1 MVRRIIKFLS
11 DKWASLQFKLA
22 RKRYSNYYEIVTP
35 SDGLVIRIT
44 KGKFI
49 GTVVEFSDIMVRED
63 GDGATLDFTTTIL
76 EKSPSLKIG
85 DQKFER
91 MLGDIMRNILLDAID
106 TAEKDDD
113 ERRDTDSNESDQERE
128 IFEEGSTVSE
138 ARVSPRESRKDRI
151 STNTA
156 VRRKVQRRPRNIG
169 SPSDSGS
176 AD

>member
-35 SDGLVIRIT
+35 SEGLVIRIT

-49 GTVVEFSDIMVRED
+49 GTVVEFSDIMVREE
-63 GDGATLDFTTTIL
+63 GDGASLDFTTTVL

-106 TAEKDDD
+106 TAEKDD

-138 ARVSPRESRKDRI
+138 ARVSPRESRKDRV

-156 VRRKVQRRPRNIG
+156 VRRKVQRRPRNARAPNDVG
-169 SPSDSGS
+169 SID
-176 AD
+176 